1 LTRVRPQIQGLEHW
15 EQIEQQMIAPH
26 VNQVV
31 QALSRHLTGTA
42 AEQWEAWRDRYVPQ
56 LLTLLGGLRR
66 EATERSRAKTAS
78 VSAALD
84 PLLPEARRTESL
96 SRKAL
101 WVLASTPGV
110 TAVLNGMRSPVYVGD
125 SIGILQWD
133 ALSEVRSLYD
143 TMSKVGK

>member
-1 LTRVRPQIQGLEHW
+1 
-15 EQIEQQMIAPH
+15 M
-26 VNQVV
+26 

-42 AEQWEAWRDRYVPQ
+42 AEQWETWRDRYVSQ
-56 LLTLLGGLRR
+56 LLTLLRGLRR

-84 PLLPEARRTESL
+84 PLLPEARRKESL

-110 TAVLNGMRSPVYVGD
+110 TAVLNGMRSTDYVED
-125 SIGILQWD
+125 SLAVLAWEPLTGVKAVLEGFAQRH
-133 ALSEVRSLYD
+133 L
-143 TMSKVGK
+143 